1 MYNPKKAQVNEE
13 ELESNDQLLV
23 INTSDMI
30 DTQNEGF
37 ERVNKMF
44 GTNISC
50 ELAED
55 FKIDEKGVEDNAGT
69 NSGQYEVSST
79 DN

>member
-1 MYNPKKAQVNEE
+1 
-13 ELESNDQLLV
+13 
-23 INTSDMI
+23 MI

-50 ELAED
+50 ELSED
-55 FKIDEKGVEDNAGT
+55 FKIDEKGVEDNADT
-69 NSGQYEVSST
+69 NSGQLKVSSVN
-79 DN
+79 D